1 MSRKLFLS
9 LVIIIALAIIYLS
22 LSFGTIF
29 INIFQLNNYH
39 GITGSIL
46 LLRSLE
52 MLMAFTVGGAL
63 AVAGVG
69 YQAVLRNI
77 LADPFIL
84 GVSGGA
90 SIGSALA
97 IISGIAVISIFA
109 IPVAAFIGALA
120 VLIIVILISRGNG
133 IEYSNNIMLS
143 GIIVGTVCTSILM
156 FIISTSNI
164 ENLNSITWW
173 MLGSLEP
180 SSIRLLFLVFLIV
193 IVCTT
198 IMFFYAKK
206 INLLSLGNE
215 MSYYLGIS
223 PIKLTILILVLT
235 SIMTASA
242 VALSGIIGFV
252 GLIIPHILRK
262 YFGADHKKLIPLSL
276 ITGGL
281 FLMICDLFARFV
293 ISPQVV
299 PIGVITAAIGGPF
312 FIWALNRKSG
322 KI

>member
-1 MSRKLFLS
+1 
-9 LVIIIALAIIYLS
+9 
-22 LSFGTIF
+22 
-29 INIFQLNNYH
+29 
-39 GITGSIL
+39 
-46 LLRSLE
+46 
-52 MLMAFTVGGAL
+52 MAFTVGGAL

-90 SIGSALA
+90 SIGSAIA
-97 IISGIAVISIFA
+97 IISGVAVISIFA

-156 FIISTSNI
+156 FIISTSNL

-180 SSIRLLFLVFLIV
+180 SSIGLLFLVFFIV
-193 IVCTT
+193 IICTAV
-198 IMFFYAKK
+198 MFFYAKK

-223 PIKLTILILVLT
+223 PIKLTILILLLT

-281 FLMICDLFARFV
+281 FLMFCDLFARMI

-299 PIGVITAAIGGPF
+299 PIGVITAVIGGPF
-312 FIWALNRKSG
+312 FIWALNRKSE